1 MEKGENTDFKVAK
14 LEKPAKPQQ
23 TRRQR
28 RQKRSQA
35 FRTNTN
41 AKVIDARNKTRNER
55 LCQRS
60 RLYPYPFL
68 PGVVGFNSGAIRVY
82 RKIRSVLEQQLK
94 LFDECTLYRY
104 TLCQLLYALSKPLP
118 YLSNTL
124 VQVKNPGDYYQ
135 MQVVEKIFGDNPRNF
150 GILAARSSTLCESK
164 SPYYITILNLR
175 GIVINLANPA
185 TPLEVRTMF

>member
-124 VQVKNPGDYYQ
+124 APTLNISILCNLYMNERENFVSKRALSKKKSTYLSMLQYQ
-135 MQVVEKIFGDNPRNF
+135 I
-150 GILAARSSTLCESK
+150 A
-164 SPYYITILNLR
+164 
-175 GIVINLANPA
+175 
-185 TPLEVRTMF
+185 VRPVTH